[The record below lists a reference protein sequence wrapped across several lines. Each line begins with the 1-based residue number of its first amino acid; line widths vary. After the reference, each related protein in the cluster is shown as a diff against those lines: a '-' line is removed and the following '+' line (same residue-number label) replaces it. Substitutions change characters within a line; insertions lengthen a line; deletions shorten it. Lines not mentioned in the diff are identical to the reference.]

1 MSICVVFPRHV
12 GVGFRVQWICNLY
25 WSFLSRSLGM
35 LARSY
40 APLYLCA
47 GGEQIDTHTHT
58 HTSGATYPH
67 GGRRGI
73 FRQCCSAGFGCYVNN
88 VVSIVLQLLGMR
100 ITRKS
105 YCATGIT
112 LA

>member
-1 MSICVVFPRHV
+1 MQHV
-12 GVGFRVQWICNLY
+12 PEL
-25 WSFLSRSLGM
+25 SSRSLGM
-35 LARSY
+35 LARAY
-40 APLYLCA
+40 APLYVCA
-47 GGEQIDTHTHT
+47 GGDQIDTLTRT

-67 GGRRGI
+67 GGRRRI